1 MGLVLVA
8 VNHRRDFRRHD
19 FGLTS
24 PKYNGVKKR
33 DADFFEICIDSRIGF
48 AGGLTCQC
56 PGSETESDWNVID
69 GDFTL
74 SKS

>member
-1 MGLVLVA
+1 MGLMLVA
-8 VNHRRDFRRHD
+8 VNHRRDLRRHD

-33 DADFFEICIDSRIGF
+33 DADFFEMYIDSRFGF
-48 AGGLTCQC
+48 AGGLTFQC
-56 PGSETESDWNVID
+56 PGSETGSDWSVID